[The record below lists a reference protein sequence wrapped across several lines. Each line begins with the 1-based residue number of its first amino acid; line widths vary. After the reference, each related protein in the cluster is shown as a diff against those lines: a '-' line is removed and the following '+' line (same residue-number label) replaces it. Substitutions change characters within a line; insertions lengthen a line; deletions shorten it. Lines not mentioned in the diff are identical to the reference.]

1 MSTAKKNNKP
11 TTEELQQELQ
21 NLIGAPEYET
31 VVVTLERKLMRAIAE
46 NRCLKPSLT
55 QMPTPRFGQ
64 EFSRI
69 GAAE

>member
-1 MSTAKKNNKP
+1 MQKDP
-11 TTEELQQELQ
+11 QELQ

>member
-1 MSTAKKNNKP
+1 
-11 TTEELQQELQ
+11 
-21 NLIGAPEYET
+21 
-31 VVVTLERKLMRAIAE
+31 MRAIAE